1 MTEEEEIT
9 GIKPKVEKTFEYV
22 DDDTGEVFNIPFSA
36 LDLSYEEL
44 PTYDSPLPVFDENFE
59 KDNRT
64 DWEKTMGHGELDVN
78 GKRRNIYFTDYGCV
92 IS

>member
-44 PTYDSPLPVFDENFE
+44 PTYDSPLPVFENFE

-64 DWEKTMGHGELDVN
+64 WKEKLLMHGELDAN
-78 GKRRNIYFTDYGCV
+78 GKPINIYFTDYGCV